1 VSDETIIGGSGSA
14 AADLDEKVLTE
25 AVRRG
30 LITAPQGS
38 NALEEA
44 RIRRVPILQVLRD
57 RGLVAEEAAKDLDE
71 DTREDFVPGYRVL
84 SKLGEGGMG
93 VVYKALQKR
102 LDRVVALKVVMPRLA
117 ADPSYLRRFEREAKS
132 VARLNHPSIVAAYD
146 YGESGGRV
154 FLAMEFVEGV
164 NCADWMRK
172 HGVMEEDR
180 ALALAR
186 DLSAGLAHA
195 CAAGII
201 HRDIKPGNILLASR
215 RAGDTTAGTTE
226 SGAKLTDLGLARSGD
241 AAQSGATELTAA
253 GAILGTPG
261 YMAPEQAFGKPVDHR
276 ADIYAL
282 GATIYQLITGQRP
295 FEATTP
301 IAVLARQQSDRLAD
315 PRDLRPGLSEGF
327 VALLQ
332 GMLARD
338 PGTRY
343 PDYRELLTDID
354 RVRGGARPS
363 LAEPPL
369 ESRTIAAPGNPS
381 AAAPPPPATVELPSS
396 RPAAPPTVPSAAP
409 AAAPPPARSR
419 APLFA
424 AAAIAAAGIAAF
436 VAFRPKGEAP
446 SAPPGPSAPQPAP
459 APAPVDPP
467 ANPPTDPAV
476 GNDLDDA
483 EKDLEAG
490 SEEGFKRLFA
500 LKRRIDGMHPAK
512 HRNLGRKFT
521 ERYEAALARAR
532 GTVEK
537 ELQALYDRGEYG
549 RAYDRGVWFRNEMGS
564 DAGEKVEAMVQKIA
578 ALGARKDEER
588 AALGRAREAK
598 RRDDRRGVLDALDG
612 FEARYDFSPSLDEVK
627 ALRAWGEAGQPARAP
642 DPAPAVR
649 LVPDGDPRPL
659 WTGAALGAWSPA
671 GGEWGVSDPERKGW
685 IEGKE
690 APEPVAHLRGKRDV
704 LGRARLDLA
713 RRTEGAAGWRLEW
726 QMLGESRRTGAVVRT
741 EVQFAVASD
750 GAALVLGIDDQGA
763 YLGTRDAAAGTLERT
778 HRLPSVEPG
787 ARHAFAVDNHGDVFV
802 ATVDG
807 RPLGAVKVPAG
818 LAPQGTI
825 HAAVEGGVGY
835 FSDIALT
842 RLKRP

>member
-1 VSDETIIGGSGSA
+1 MSDETLIGGSGSA

-44 RIRRVPILQVLRD
+44 RIRRVPLLQVLRD
-57 RGLVAEEAAKDLDE
+57 RGLVAEEAANDLDE
-71 DTREDFVPGYRVL
+71 ETREDFVPGYRVL

-164 NCADWMRK
+164 NCADWMRQ
-172 HGVMEEDR
+172 HGPMEEDR

-186 DLSAGLAHA
+186 DISAGLAHA

-201 HRDIKPGNILLASR
+201 HRDIKPGNILMASR

-241 AAQSGATELTAA
+241 AAQPGATELTAA

-282 GATIYQLITGQRP
+282 GATLYQLITGQRP

-301 IAVLARQQSDRLAD
+301 IAVLARQQADRLAD

-338 PGTRY
+338 PATRY
-343 PDYRELLTDID
+343 PGYRELLTDID
-354 RVRGGARPS
+354 RVRGGSRPS
-363 LAEPPL
+363 LATPPP
-369 ESRTIAAPGNPS
+369 ESCTIAAPGNPAV
-381 AAAPPPPATVELPSS
+381 AAAPPPATVELPSS
-396 RPAAPPTVPSAAP
+396 RPSVPPTIAS
-409 AAAPPPARSR
+409 AAAPPPAPPAAKSR
-419 APLFA
+419 APLVVTA
-424 AAAIAAAGIAAF
+424 VVAAAGIGAF
-436 VAFRPKGEAP
+436 VAFRPKEG
-446 SAPPGPSAPQPAP
+446 APPAPPNATAPQPPSEP
-459 APAPVDPP
+459 APIETPE
-467 ANPPTDPAV
+467 NPGSEPAV
-476 GNDLDDA
+476 GTVLEEA
-483 EKDLEAG
+483 EQAFVG
-490 SEEGFKRLFA
+490 SPEEGFKRLFA
-500 LKRRIDGMHPAK
+500 LKRRIDGLHPSK

-521 ERYEAALARAR
+521 ERYGAALARAR
-532 GTVEK
+532 GYAEK
-537 ELQALYDRGEYG
+537 DVQGLYDRGEYG
-549 RAYDRGVWFRNEMGS
+549 RAYERGVWYQGELGS
-564 DAGEKVEAMVQKIA
+564 DAGERIGALVQRIA

-588 AALGRAREAK
+588 AALGRAREAQQRK
-598 RRDDRRGVLDALDG
+598 DAAGVLDALDG
-612 FEARYDFSPSLDEVK
+612 FETRFDFSPSLEEVK
-627 ALRAWGEAGQPARAP
+627 SLRAWAAVAAVPA
-642 DPAPAVR
+642 DPVPAVR

-671 GGEWGVSDPERKGW
+671 GGEWGVSDPSRKGW
-685 IEGKE
+685 IEGVE
-690 APEPVAHLRGKRDV
+690 QAEPVAHLRGKRDA
-704 LGRARLDLA
+704 LGKARLDLA
-713 RRTEGAAGWRLEW
+713 SRTKGAAGWRLEW
-726 QMLGESRRTGAVVRT
+726 QMLGERRRTGAVVRT
-741 EVQFAVASD
+741 EVHFAVRSD
-750 GAALVLGIDDQGA
+750 GSALVLGIDDTGA
-763 YLGTRDAAAGTLERT
+763 YLGSRAPDGGGLQRT
-778 HRLPSVEPG
+778 HRLATAEPGQRHSFSVE
-787 ARHAFAVDNHGDVFV
+787 NHGDVFV

-807 RPLGAVKVPAG
+807 KPLGAVPVPAD
-818 LAPQGTI
+818 LVPEGTI